1 MADTPA
7 PTPALGTPTDPAPTG
22 RPPADQTPA
31 DPAPTDGTPA
41 AAPGPAGTPT
51 SPVRIPT
58 LTLPTGAPIPQLGF
72 GTYKVTE
79 HVEEVVG
86 SALDLGYR
94 HIDTAQ
100 MYHNEDRVG
109 RAWQASGLAREDLF
123 LTSKLD
129 NPNHEPGTARRSF
142 ARTLEDLRTDYVDL
156 FLIHWPLPM
165 HYGGDFVSTW
175 KVLEEFLI
183 DGRARAI
190 GVSNFEPHHI
200 EALLE
205 AGCATPMVNQVESHP
220 YLPNRAVHDFDAEHG
235 ILTEAWS
242 PLARGRAAS
251 DPVLA
256 AIGRDLGVSA
266 SQVALRWALQRGDI
280 VFPKSVT
287 PARQA
292 ENLRIVDFELAA
304 AQMAQVDALDSG
316 EAGRTGTHPDLMD
329 RL

>member
-1 MADTPA
+1 MAPASTPHPA
-7 PTPALGTPTDPAPTG
+7 PD
-22 RPPADQTPA
+22 
-31 DPAPTDGTPA
+31 
-41 AAPGPAGTPT
+41 
-51 SPVRIPT
+51 IPT
-58 LTLPTGAPIPQLGF
+58 LTLATGAAIPQLGF

-79 HVEEVVG
+79 KVVEVVS
-86 SALDLGYR
+86 SALALGYR

-100 MYHNEDRVG
+100 MYHNEAEVG
-109 RAWQASGLAREDLF
+109 QAWAGSGIAREDLF

-129 NPNHEPGTARRSF
+129 NPNHEPSAARRSF
-142 ARTLEDLRTDYVDL
+142 AQTLLDLRTDYVDL

-165 HYGGDFVSTW
+165 HYGGDFVTTW
-175 KVLEEFLI
+175 KVLEEFLA

-190 GVSNFEPHHI
+190 GVSNFEPHHLRRVLDHADI
-200 EALLE
+200 
-205 AGCATPMVNQVESHP
+205 TPMVNQVEAHP

-256 AIGRDLGVSA
+256 EIGEAHGATA

-292 ENLRIVDFELAA
+292 ENLQVFSFELSADEV
-304 AQMAQVDALDSG
+304 QRIDALNEG
-316 EAGRTGTHPDLMD
+316 EKGRTGTHPDLMD

>member
-1 MADTPA
+1 MAMAPASTPHPA
-7 PTPALGTPTDPAPTG
+7 PD
-22 RPPADQTPA
+22 
-31 DPAPTDGTPA
+31 
-41 AAPGPAGTPT
+41 
-51 SPVRIPT
+51 IPT
-58 LTLPTGAPIPQLGF
+58 LTLATGAAIPQLGF

-79 HVEEVVG
+79 KVVEVVS
-86 SALDLGYR
+86 SALALGYR

-100 MYHNEDRVG
+100 MYHNEAEVG
-109 RAWQASGLAREDLF
+109 QAWAGSGIAREDLF

-129 NPNHEPGTARRSF
+129 NPNHEPSAARRSF
-142 ARTLEDLRTDYVDL
+142 AQTLLDLRTDYVDL

-165 HYGGDFVSTW
+165 HYGGDFVTTW
-175 KVLEEFLI
+175 KVLEEFLA

-190 GVSNFEPHHI
+190 GVSNFEPHHLRRVLDHADI
-200 EALLE
+200 
-205 AGCATPMVNQVESHP
+205 TPMVNQVEAHP

-256 AIGRDLGVSA
+256 EIGEAHGATA

-292 ENLRIVDFELAA
+292 ENLQVFSFELSADEV
-304 AQMAQVDALDSG
+304 QRIDALNEG
-316 EAGRTGTHPDLMD
+316 EKGRTGTHPDLMD

>member
-1 MADTPA
+1 MAPASTPHPA
-7 PTPALGTPTDPAPTG
+7 PD
-22 RPPADQTPA
+22 
-31 DPAPTDGTPA
+31 
-41 AAPGPAGTPT
+41 
-51 SPVRIPT
+51 IPT
-58 LTLPTGAPIPQLGF
+58 LTLASGAAIPQLGF

-79 HVEEVVG
+79 KVAEVVS
-86 SALDLGYR
+86 SALALGYR

-100 MYHNEDRVG
+100 MYHNEAEVG
-109 RAWQASGLAREDLF
+109 QAWAGSGIAREDLF

-129 NPNHEPGTARRSF
+129 NPNHEPSAARRSF
-142 ARTLEDLRTDYVDL
+142 AQTLLDLRTDYVDL

-165 HYGGDFVSTW
+165 HYGGDFVTTW
-175 KVLEEFLI
+175 KVLEEFLA

-190 GVSNFEPHHI
+190 GVSNFEPHHLQRI
-200 EALLE
+200 LDHADV
-205 AGCATPMVNQVESHP
+205 TPMVNQVEAHP

-256 AIGRDLGVSA
+256 EIGEAHGATA

-287 PARQA
+287 PTRQA
-292 ENLRIVDFELAA
+292 ENLQVFAFELSADEV
-304 AQMAQVDALDSG
+304 QRIDALNEG
-316 EAGRTGTHPDLMD
+316 EKGRTGTHPDLMD

>member
-1 MADTPA
+1 MAPASTPHPA
-7 PTPALGTPTDPAPTG
+7 PG
-22 RPPADQTPA
+22 
-31 DPAPTDGTPA
+31 
-41 AAPGPAGTPT
+41 
-51 SPVRIPT
+51 IPT
-58 LTLPTGAPIPQLGF
+58 LTLATGAAIPQLGF

-79 HVEEVVG
+79 NVVEVVS
-86 SALDLGYR
+86 SALALGYR

-100 MYHNEDRVG
+100 MYHNEAEVG
-109 RAWQASGLAREDLF
+109 QAWAGSGIAREDLF

-129 NPNHEPGTARRSF
+129 NPNHEPSAARRSF
-142 ARTLEDLRTDYVDL
+142 AQTLLDLRTDYVDL

-165 HYGGDFVSTW
+165 HYGGDFVTTW
-175 KVLEEFLI
+175 KVLEEFLA

-190 GVSNFEPHHI
+190 GVSNFEPHHLQRI
-200 EALLE
+200 LDRADV
-205 AGCATPMVNQVESHP
+205 TPMVNQVEAHP

-256 AIGRDLGVSA
+256 EIGEAHGATA
-266 SQVALRWALQRGDI
+266 SQVALRWALRRGDI

-292 ENLRIVDFELAA
+292 ENLQVFSFELSADEV
-304 AQMAQVDALDSG
+304 QRIDALNEG
-316 EAGRTGTHPDLMD
+316 EKGRTGTHPDLMD

>member
-1 MADTPA
+1 
-7 PTPALGTPTDPAPTG
+7 
-22 RPPADQTPA
+22 
-31 DPAPTDGTPA
+31 
-41 AAPGPAGTPT
+41 
-51 SPVRIPT
+51 
-58 LTLPTGAPIPQLGF
+58 
-72 GTYKVTE
+72 
-79 HVEEVVG
+79 
-86 SALDLGYR
+86 
-94 HIDTAQ
+94 
-100 MYHNEDRVG
+100 MYHNEAEVG
-109 RAWQASGLAREDLF
+109 QAWAGSGIAREDLF

-129 NPNHEPGTARRSF
+129 NPNHEPSAARRSF
-142 ARTLEDLRTDYVDL
+142 AQTLLDLRTDYVDL

-165 HYGGDFVSTW
+165 HYGGDFVTTW
-175 KVLEEFLI
+175 KVLEEFLA

-190 GVSNFEPHHI
+190 GVSNFEPHHLQRI
-200 EALLE
+200 LDHADV
-205 AGCATPMVNQVESHP
+205 TPMVNQVEAHP

-256 AIGRDLGVSA
+256 EIGEAHGATA

-292 ENLRIVDFELAA
+292 ENLQVFSFELSADEV
-304 AQMAQVDALDSG
+304 QRIDALNEG
-316 EAGRTGTHPDLMD
+316 EKGRTGTHPDLMD